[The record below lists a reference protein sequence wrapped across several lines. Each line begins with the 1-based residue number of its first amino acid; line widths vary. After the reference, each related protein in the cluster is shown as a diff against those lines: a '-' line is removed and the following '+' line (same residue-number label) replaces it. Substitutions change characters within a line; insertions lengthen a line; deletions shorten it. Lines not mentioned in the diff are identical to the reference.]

1 MKSIVRTKHLT
12 LQDVFDYLDNELIG
26 FETDHPDNEYQRGYE
41 QALILVLSTF
51 SSTRGRTRLHRSR
64 GHHVDCCSLAEIF
77 VGRSATK
84 WLLLNA

>member
-41 QALILVLSTF
+41 QALSDMEYHLI
-51 SSTRGRTRLHRSR
+51 GRRPEDSLH
-64 GHHVDCCSLAEIF
+64 
-77 VGRSATK
+77 
-84 WLLLNA
+84 